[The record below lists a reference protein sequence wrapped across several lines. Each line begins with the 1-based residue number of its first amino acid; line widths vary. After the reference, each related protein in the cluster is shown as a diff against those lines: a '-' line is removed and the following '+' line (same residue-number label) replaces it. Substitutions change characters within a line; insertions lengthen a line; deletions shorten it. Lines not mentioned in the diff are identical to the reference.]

1 MQEGEK
7 IGWVEVDRAA
17 LLSRLE
23 FTSYERSRS
32 LIRALDQNDQRRV
45 SVHLEESTKRLSED
59 LNRCFTKSGWDN
71 LQSQYT
77 DSNPGKLWLTRT
89 RDGTS
94 YFESPVSKKTK
105 SDLEVAKAILQG
117 KGLDEDLPL
126 KLEGKAVVGELSERK
141 KVLVG
146 NRPVLS
152 ENRYSVCFT
161 RQSDRMIMDAF
172 MSEAYLIDPTE
183 DISPFIALEQASDF
197 LRKLNV
203 SSKIHVEKQEEQIVF
218 LASGSGQQI
227 AEAEAHK
234 WKATFDKEVFPA
246 LQKLGDFRSQLKKRG
261 YHWLVKAKLVTDGQI
276 EVLNRVTHQ
285 MLHRSSFRERSDIH
299 QCLNHIIHPHLE
311 QYSHDTLEEVKKELS
326 QSEYSEQVQI
336 RESASALGCL
346 VISPTDETHVGFRF
360 NRAEEWRRLAALLIA
375 PDKCNEID

>member
-1 MQEGEK
+1 MGGSRQSGSTEQARVHKLRK
-7 IGWVEVDRAA
+7 IPLADPSAR
-17 LLSRLE
+17 
-23 FTSYERSRS
+23 
-32 LIRALDQNDQRRV
+32 QNDQRRV

-59 LNRCFTKSGWDN
+59 LNRCFTKSGWDS

-77 DSNPGKLWLTRT
+77 DANPGKLWLTRT

-94 YFESPVSKKTK
+94 YFESPVSKETK

-203 SSKIHVEKQEEQIVF
+203 SSKIHVEKHEEQIVF

-227 AEAEAHK
+227 AEAQAHE

-285 MLHRSSFRERSDIH
+285 MLHRSSFRQRSDIR

-311 QYSHDTLEEVKKELS
+311 QYSHDTFEEVKKELS
-326 QSEYSEQVQI
+326 QSEYSEQVKV

-346 VISPTDETHVGFRF
+346 VISPKDETHVGFRF
-360 NRAEEWRRLAALLIA
+360 NRAEEWRRLAALLID
-375 PDKCNEID
+375 PDKCHEID